1 MGIFDDMVRK
11 MVSEEVAKVGQTS
24 TQTSDA
30 VGTGE
35 QLKPEAAS
43 QETEPVNKAQEPAKP
58 AESNATANAA
68 NDAITISQKDLNELV
83 ARAVREGSAA
93 TLNAQGSGAPQK
105 PLDPMKSMAIICGL
119 TKRED

>member
-30 VGTGE
+30 AGAGE

-43 QETEPVNKAQEPAKP
+43 QETEPINKAQEPAKP

-93 TLNAQGSGAPQK
+93 ALNAQGSGAPQK
-105 PLDPMKSMAIICGL
+105 TLDPMKSMAIICGL